1 MQFKKRPLASTAQAL
16 SMAVLV
22 CALTVISMTET
33 LLAQVGDRAVLAIN
47 NVTYTQ
53 RQIEMYIVVK
63 ESLRKNTGIETAR
76 VVNAA
81 NWNEAVVVFTED
93 MIIYQEAQRLGGL
106 QAPDQLV
113 ERFVSLIQEKSKKS
127 DVFRATMTRLGADQ
141 VGITRVLDSVI
152 RIASFRRSKDRQAST
167 TETTGEIEDQTGATP
182 EWLTEI
188 TDRSIV
194 RRYEGTGQFIEI
206 SPSVRSSPSGQ

>member
-1 MQFKKRPLASTAQAL
+1 MQFKKRPLVGTVQTL
-16 SMAVLV
+16 CLAVFV
-22 CALTVISMTET
+22 CALSAMSVSEI
-33 LLAQVGDRAVLAIN
+33 LFAQVGDRAVLAIN

-113 ERFVSLIQEKSKKS
+113 ERFVSLINEKSKKS
-127 DVFRATMTRLGADQ
+127 DVFRATMSRLGADQ

-152 RIASFRRSKDRQAST
+152 RIAAFRRSKDRQAST
-167 TETTGEIEDQTGATP
+167 TETTGEIEEQTGATP

-188 TDRSIV
+188 TERSIV
-194 RRYEGTGQFIEI
+194 RRYEGTSQFVEI
-206 SPSVRSSPSGQ
+206 APSVRSSPSGQ

>member
-1 MQFKKRPLASTAQAL
+1 MSFAQAL
-16 SMAVLV
+16 F
-22 CALTVISMTET
+22 
-33 LLAQVGDRAVLAIN
+33 AQVGDRAVLAIN

-63 ESLRKNTGIETAR
+63 ESLRKNTGIEAAR

-152 RIASFRRSKDRQAST
+152 RIAAFRRSKDRQAST
-167 TETTGEIEDQTGATP
+167 TEAIGEIEEQAGATP

-188 TDRSIV
+188 TERSIV
-194 RRYEGTGQFIEI
+194 RRYEGTGQFTEI

>member
-1 MQFKKRPLASTAQAL
+1 MQFNKKTKTWTMRVMTAGVFLCILLAFWDPK
-16 SMAVLV
+16 
-22 CALTVISMTET
+22 T
-33 LLAQVGDRAVLAIN
+33 LYAQVGDRAVLAIN

-63 ESLRKNTGIETAR
+63 ESLRKNNSVESAR
-76 VVNAA
+76 VVNAG
-81 NWNEAVVVFTED
+81 NWNEAVTVFTED

-113 ERFVSLIQEKSKKS
+113 EKFVNLIQEKSKKS
-127 DVFRATMTRLGADQ
+127 DVFRSTMIRLGADQ
-141 VGITRVLDSVI
+141 VGITQVLDSVI

-167 TETTGEIEDQTGATP
+167 SDNSGEIEDQAGAIP

-188 TDRSIV
+188 TDRAIV
-194 RRYEGTGQFIEI
+194 RRYEGTNQFLDIAPN
-206 SPSVRSSPSGQ
+206 SKGPTGGK